1 MADPKQ
7 FTTGSLSQG
16 GASRTAAPVGT
27 SHGEPNVSRVVEE
40 AKEVGNE
47 LIGAVREGAT
57 SFLEEQR
64 NRAASEIASVGEMLR
79 QSARGLDQNRATAI
93 SRYTEKAAD
102 EITQFADRLRR
113 RPLGMMAEDVEDFAR
128 RWPVG
133 FMAAAAG
140 AGFLV
145 GRFLIASGSRSQ
157 SQTMD
162 RSSSRPTSSMA
173 DPVGGAR
180 RDLGAV
186 GGAASGG
193 NAGYGASGMQERH

>member
-16 GASRTAAPVGT
+16 GASRTAAPVGA

-40 AKEVGNE
+40 AKEVGTE

-57 SFLEEQR
+57 SFFEEQR
-64 NRAASEIASVGEMLR
+64 NRAASEIASAGEMLR
-79 QSARGLDQNRATAI
+79 RSARSLDQNRATAI
-93 SRYTEKAAD
+93 SRYAEGAAD
-102 EITQFADRLRR
+102 EITQFADRLRSR
-113 RPLGMMAEDVEDFAR
+113 SLGMMAEDVEGFAR
-128 RWPVG
+128 RWPVA

-140 AGFLV
+140 AGFLA
-145 GRFLIASGSRSQ
+145 GRFLIASGSRSK

-162 RSSSRPTSSMA
+162 RSSPRPTSSMA

-180 RDLGAV
+180 HDLGAA
-186 GGAASGG
+186 GGTASSG
-193 NAGYGASGMQERH
+193 NAGYGASGMRERH

>member
-113 RPLGMMAEDVEDFAR
+113 RHDGRGRRRFRAALAGWLHGGGRRRRLPRRAVPDRLRLPLAITDDGSVLVAPDILDGRPSR
-128 RWPVG
+128 RRAP
-133 FMAAAAG
+133 
-140 AGFLV
+140 
-145 GRFLIASGSRSQ
+145 
-157 SQTMD
+157 
-162 RSSSRPTSSMA
+162 
-173 DPVGGAR
+173 
-180 RDLGAV
+180 
-186 GGAASGG
+186 
-193 NAGYGASGMQERH
+193 